1 MKTVFFLTALLFSLS
16 VQAQSEKDRQ
26 AIKSMCGC
34 FEVKFN
40 FAETFSYPRDTTPY
54 EASKNSHQK
63 ALEWVELV
71 EETPNKISLQHL
83 LLVSSGAIVKHWRQ
97 DWRYENTEFYDY
109 NGFNDWNYLT
119 KSPEQVKGQWTQWVF
134 EVDDIPRYSGSATW
148 VHVDGRHYWANTSHA
163 PLPRREYTK
172 RQDYNITR
180 RTNVHE
186 ITPFGWIHNQDN
198 DKIIRDSNGEEYL
211 LASEKGYNTYTKVE
225 DSRCLKAQVWWQENQ
240 DFWAKVRNRWEQ
252 EFAKKQYL
260 HLAKGVEGKPLFLHL
275 RELDNTATQEEIN
288 FVIDKFVISQ

>member
-1 MKTVFFLTALLFSLS
+1 MKTVFFLMALLFSLS
-16 VQAQSEKDRQ
+16 AQGQSEEDRQ

-40 FAETFSYPRDTTPY
+40 FAETFSHPRDTPY
-54 EASKNSHQK
+54 VASKTSHQK
-63 ALEWVELV
+63 ALEWVELI

-109 NGFNDWNYLT
+109 NGFNDWNYLIKT
-119 KSPEQVKGQWTQWVF
+119 PEQVKGQWTQWVF
-134 EVDDIPRYSGSATW
+134 EVDDIPRYSGSSTW
-148 VHVDGRHYWANTSHA
+148 VHVDGRQYWSNTTHA

-172 RQDYNITR
+172 RQDYNITK

-198 DKIIRDSNGEEYL
+198 DKIIRDPNGEEYL
-211 LASEKGYNTYTKVE
+211 LASEKGYNTYTKVD
-225 DSRCLKAQVWWQENQ
+225 DSRCLRAREWWQENV
-240 DFWAKVRNRWEQ
+240 DFWAKVRNRWEE

-260 HLAKGVEGKPLFLHL
+260 QLAKGVEGKPLFLHL
-275 RELDNTATQEEIN
+275 RELDNTAPQEEIN
-288 FVIDKFVISQ
+288 LIIDKFVISK